1 MAGERTLTRGQG
13 IDPAYGPPLGGSAA
27 APAERFDVALLD
39 LDGVVYRGD
48 GAVPHAAEAIA
59 AAGGRGMRSAYVTNN
74 ALRTPEGV
82 AARLTAFGVPARPDE
97 VITSAQAAAHVL
109 AERLPAGAAVLVV
122 GGEGLRAAVAAEGLT
137 PVTSAGDQPLAV
149 VQGFD
154 PELTYQRLSEAALA
168 VRAGA
173 LWVASNADLTVP
185 TERGLAPG
193 NGALVAMVRA
203 ATGAEPLVTGK
214 PEPAMH
220 AESVRRSGARRP
232 VIVGDRLDTDI
243 EAGARTGTPTL
254 LVLTGVATPAEL
266 LATGPM
272 HRPTLLADDL
282 RGLLRPHP
290 PARLTPD
297 GRARCGAWECQ
308 VDDAGTLRWHERAAG
323 PSGAHG
329 GAMEGGARGR
339 GADTAAGGTHGDAGG
354 GDGADG
360 RARVPDDGL
369 DALRAACLAAWAAS
383 DAGRPPRRV
392 ASDRPRGCAD
402 LAVPA

>member
-1 MAGERTLTRGQG
+1 M
-13 IDPAYGPPLGGSAA
+13 DPAYGPPLSGTA

-39 LDGVVYRGD
+39 LDGVIYRGD

-59 AAGGRGMRSAYVTNN
+59 AAGQRGMRSAYVTNN
-74 ALRTPEGV
+74 ALRTPEAV

-137 PVTSAGDQPLAV
+137 PVTSAGDKPLAV

-214 PEPAMH
+214 PEPVMH

-266 LATGPM
+266 LAAGPP
-272 HRPTLLADDL
+272 HRPTMLADDL

-290 PARLTPD
+290 PARLAPD

-308 VDDAGTLRWHERAAG
+308 VDDAGTLRWHERG
-323 PSGAHG
+323 
-329 GAMEGGARGR
+329 
-339 GADTAAGGTHGDAGG
+339 AGGTHGETEGGDEGAGG
-354 GDGADG
+354 D
-360 RARVPDDGL
+360 RVPDDGL
-369 DALRAACLAAWAAS
+369 DALRAACLAAWAAF

>member
-1 MAGERTLTRGQG
+1 MSVADERTLARDGEV
-13 IDPAYGPPLGGSAA
+13 DPGYGPPLDGSA

-39 LDGVVYRGD
+39 LDGVVNRGD

-59 AAGGRGMRSAYVTNN
+59 AAGRSGMRSAYVTNN
-74 ALRTPEGV
+74 ALRTPEAV
-82 AARLTAFGVPARPDE
+82 AARLAGFGVPARPDE
-97 VITSAQAAAHVL
+97 VITSAQSAAHVL
-109 AERLPAGAAVLVV
+109 AQRLPAGAAVLIV

-137 PVTSAGDQPLAV
+137 PVTSADDKPLAV

-154 PELTYQRLSEAALA
+154 PDLTYQRLAEAALA

-220 AESVRRSGARRP
+220 AESMRRSGARRP

-243 EAGARTGTPTL
+243 ESGARTGTPTL
-254 LVLTGVATPAEL
+254 LVLTGVATASEL
-266 LATGPM
+266 LAAAPR

-290 PARLTPD
+290 PARLTPA
-297 GRARCGAWECQ
+297 GRARCGAWECH
-308 VDDAGTLRWHERAAG
+308 VDDAGTLQWHERAAD
-323 PSGAHG
+323 PSGGLDG
-329 GAMEGGARGR
+329 GEG
-339 GADTAAGGTHGDAGG
+339 GDAG
-354 GDGADG
+354 
-360 RARVPDDGL
+360 VPDDGL
-369 DALRAACLAAWAAS
+369 DALRAACLASWAAF
-383 DAGRPPRRV
+383 DAGQPPRRV
-392 ASDRPRGCAD
+392 ARDRPRACGD
-402 LAVPA
+402 LTIPA